1 MLVCELRQIS
11 TRLKRLKDRF
21 EPFLARCFE
30 ACRPWRTLRFTLC
43 MIVKCALWRHSFSL
57 CLCFVLHRWELDAI
71 IVNTSSHPTFL
82 ILNTLNFGTD
92 FEAFDIPWA
101 RIRMFASQFG
111 DHASLLSWSMIALTS
126 LPMYCFR
133 LFVLLVQLLY
143 GEKGRTLKSIWG
155 SIVIPSATSFTRVAF
170 VLNLVFVL
178 NFPSIFFRIILPGR
192 RGDKWICWCKISS
205 FLVFV
210 PLSQDNRLV
219 QSWSSALHSGAFSTS
234 FGEVF
239 HVVLSHLEV
248 RLLVSFVSIAECGLP
263 SLFWVSLAIRLDLM
277 KRIAI
282 MGDGSTLF
290 LPEWPRI
297 STHVKKVTVVGVYAI
312 LKYVLIASFLSTWFS
327 HVCFVH
333 FLFFKEVGIKHKK
346 QISPLN
352 SKWQF
357 GQHWPTAPMS
367 RNPILHQLWRNAQRH
382 PQLHANARDVHRK
395 LS

>member
-1 MLVCELRQIS
+1 MIHDCTHQSSNVLFPTLLSSCS
-11 TRLKRLKDRF
+11 T
-21 EPFLARCFE
+21 
-30 ACRPWRTLRFTLC
+30 
-43 MIVKCALWRHSFSL
+43 SL
-57 CLCFVLHRWELDAI
+57 C
-71 IVNTSSHPTFL
+71 
-82 ILNTLNFGTD
+82 G
-92 FEAFDIPWA
+92 
-101 RIRMFASQFG
+101 
-111 DHASLLSWSMIALTS
+111 
-126 LPMYCFR
+126 
-133 LFVLLVQLLY
+133 
-143 GEKGRTLKSIWG
+143 KGRTLKSIWG

-178 NFPSIFFRIILPGR
+178 NFPSIFFE
-192 RGDKWICWCKISS
+192 DNSS
-205 FLVFV
+205 WQTWWQMNL
-210 PLSQDNRLV
+210 LV
-219 QSWSSALHSGAFSTS
+219 QKFLHFWYCTTFSRQSAGTKLIQCTAFWCIFHFVRWSISRCFVTSWSSSSCG
-234 FGEVF
+234 
-239 HVVLSHLEV
+239 
-248 RLLVSFVSIAECGLP
+248 SFVCSIAECGLP
-263 SLFWVSLAIRLDLM
+263 SLFWISLAIRLDLM

-327 HVCFVH
+327 HVCFVQ

-346 QISPLN
+346 QLSPLN

-367 RNPILHQLWRNAQRH
+367 RNPILQQLWRNAQRH